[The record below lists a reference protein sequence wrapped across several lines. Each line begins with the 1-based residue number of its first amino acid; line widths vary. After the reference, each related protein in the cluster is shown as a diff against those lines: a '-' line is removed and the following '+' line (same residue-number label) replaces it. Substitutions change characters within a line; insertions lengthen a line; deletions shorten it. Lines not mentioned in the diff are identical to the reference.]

1 MSRCYPEP
9 TVAEALADPLIR
21 LIMRAD
27 GVDADALGRSLS
39 YTAAKLAARMSTP
52 PASEA
57 RCGSC

>member
-27 GVDADALGRSLS
+27 RVDADALGRALNH
-39 YTAAKLAARMSTP
+39 TAAKLASRMAPTP
-52 PASEA
+52 TEA
-57 RCGSC
+57 CCGSC